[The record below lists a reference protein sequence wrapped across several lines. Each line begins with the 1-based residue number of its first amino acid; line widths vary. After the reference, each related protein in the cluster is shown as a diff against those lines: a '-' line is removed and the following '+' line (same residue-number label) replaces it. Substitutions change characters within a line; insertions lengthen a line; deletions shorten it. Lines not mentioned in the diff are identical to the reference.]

1 MYAGPFVAAWEKI
14 VDIRSILREG
24 AFMFG
29 KKIAILLS
37 TAMILTGSCVS
48 SVAVHAQ
55 TGYAAEYTQE
65 ASAAGV
71 QSTAKLA
78 AKGSCGSKA
87 VYRLYSNGNLQI
99 QGKGEVKVTDDFSY
113 RSAMIKTVTV
123 ASGITGIGDRTF
135 SGCRNMK
142 RISLPGTLRSI
153 GVRAFGDTAITRIK
167 LPDGLKSI
175 GAYAF
180 YQSKLMSLDVPKTV
194 TKIDEYAFSYCN
206 SLESVSIPG
215 SVKILPE

>member
-55 TGYAAEYTQE
+55 TGYAAEYAQE

-71 QSTAKLA
+71 QSTAKLV
-78 AKGSCGSKA
+78 AKA
-87 VYRLYSNGNLQI
+87 PA
-99 QGKGEVKVTDDFSY
+99 EVKLF
-113 RSAMIKTVTV
+113 
-123 ASGITGIGDRTF
+123 TGCTQWKPADTR
-135 SGCRNMK
+135 K
-142 RISLPGTLRSI
+142 RG
-153 GVRAFGDTAITRIK
+153 G
-167 LPDGLKSI
+167 
-175 GAYAF
+175 
-180 YQSKLMSLDVPKTV
+180 
-194 TKIDEYAFSYCN
+194 
-206 SLESVSIPG
+206 
-215 SVKILPE
+215 

>member
-55 TGYAAEYTQE
+55 TGYAAEYAQE

-71 QSTAKLA
+71 QSTAKACCEGLLW
-78 AKGSCGSKA
+78 KQSCLP
-87 VYRLYSNGNLQI
+87 VVLQWKPADT
-99 QGKGEVKVTDDFSY
+99 GKRG
-113 RSAMIKTVTV
+113 
-123 ASGITGIGDRTF
+123 G
-135 SGCRNMK
+135 
-142 RISLPGTLRSI
+142 
-153 GVRAFGDTAITRIK
+153 
-167 LPDGLKSI
+167 
-175 GAYAF
+175 
-180 YQSKLMSLDVPKTV
+180 
-194 TKIDEYAFSYCN
+194 
-206 SLESVSIPG
+206 
-215 SVKILPE
+215 

>member
-55 TGYAAEYTQE
+55 TGYAAEYAQE

-71 QSTAKLA
+71 QSTAKLV

-87 VYRLYSNGNLQI
+87 ADT
-99 QGKGEVKVTDDFSY
+99 GKRG
-113 RSAMIKTVTV
+113 
-123 ASGITGIGDRTF
+123 G
-135 SGCRNMK
+135 
-142 RISLPGTLRSI
+142 
-153 GVRAFGDTAITRIK
+153 
-167 LPDGLKSI
+167 
-175 GAYAF
+175 
-180 YQSKLMSLDVPKTV
+180 
-194 TKIDEYAFSYCN
+194 
-206 SLESVSIPG
+206 
-215 SVKILPE
+215 